1 MATISPA
8 RQAKIDKYE
17 KQLADYQ
24 KKMEEAVAN
33 GKPKSGIQK
42 RIDSLEAKLT
52 ALKGSTS
59 KPIQYLGK
67 WYQPGDEGYDAAKK
81 AITEIVS
88 DSKSITGSTT
98 ISDSSSTSFSED
110 EQQYVDADGDGETD
124 LLILGGDNSS
134 SDSSSSSVSGTYTVN
149 GITYD
154 VATGRPISGV
164 TGGSTTKIFSETSEI
179 PKFPKNPP
187 PPHELTSQQLKAYR
201 TLIRDNP
208 QDEKWQEKIKDLK
221 DRYPRLANEQ
231 NFTQQQLDNLSEEE
245 YEAYTNRLEKYGKVN
260 FPNVT
265 AVSPSTAKEVLA
277 ADHCKGNFIDEVEV
291 QLNNFIDLVSRAQ
304 QFNLDLPGEI
314 KGISKLIGKASQ
326 SFVSGIANNLADG
339 MISWV
344 KDGMDKIAGD
354 IFAAFPK
361 FQKALPKVIGAQ
373 SALIPFVTK
382 MFGSVDCLVNKVTNA
397 LTGAVEDM
405 LTGMVKNVLNGP
417 ACAINQFVGA
427 ITGKIGSLVDNFI
440 SPVTGPLNKVLGAAF
455 KVKDF
460 VSKGANL
467 LNKLQDPFGCKPKKP
482 KCVNPKYKIDGNG
495 VKTKSD
501 AEQQNVLD
509 KVFDAGNDAMDQVEK
524 KKDGLLGGVKEGISD
539 FEKEYGQWS
548 IFGSKVGEAE
558 DHGLGTNCYTGNVFK
573 CGAPKVTLFGGNGIG
588 GAGKIL
594 LGKFVDNLDVN
605 DIYGDIERTASIV
618 GVEITDPGE
627 GYTDEP
633 LVSFSD
639 SCDKGYGAYGQA
651 VVDKNV
657 NSPTYGQITNIVI
670 LSEGINYPVDTPAET
685 KPVYIKE
692 IIVENPGKGYE
703 DAEIED
709 ECLTLNVVDG
719 RIKSIDVTCQKEYS
733 SIPTIKIKNAGF
745 GAVLRPIMT
754 TERRIIEQDLV
765 QSIDCVGKPLQPERG
780 S

>member
-42 RIDSLEAKLT
+42 RIDSLETKLT

-134 SDSSSSSVSGTYTVN
+134 SDTS
-149 GITYD
+149 D
-154 VATGRPISGV
+154 V
-164 TGGSTTKIFSETSEI
+164 TGGSTTKIFNETSEI

-187 PPHELTSQQLKAYR
+187 EPHELTRQQLKAYR

-208 QDEKWQEKIKDLK
+208 LDEDWQKKIKDLK

-326 SFVSGIANNLADG
+326 SFVSGIANGLADG
-339 MISWV
+339 MITWV

-618 GVEITDPGE
+618 GVEMTDPGE

-703 DAEIED
+703 DAVIED

-745 GAVLRPIMT
+745 GAVLRPIMA

>member
-1 MATISPA
+1 MTSSYRQDEQGNVYQDTDGGAT
-8 RQAKIDKYE
+8 E
-17 KQLADYQ
+17 GGTTTLL
-24 KKMEEAVAN
+24 MGV
-33 GKPKSGIQK
+33 
-42 RIDSLEAKLT
+42 T
-52 ALKGSTS
+52 A
-59 KPIQYLGK
+59 
-67 WYQPGDEGYDAAKK
+67 DEG
-81 AITEIVS
+81 
-88 DSKSITGSTT
+88 TG
-98 ISDSSSTSFSED
+98 IG
-110 EQQYVDADGDGETD
+110 GDG
-124 LLILGGDNSS
+124 
-134 SDSSSSSVSGTYTVN
+134 GT
-149 GITYD
+149 
-154 VATGRPISGV
+154 
-164 TGGSTTKIFSETSEI
+164 TTKIFNETSEI
-179 PKFPKNPP
+179 PKLPKNSPP
-187 PPHELTSQQLKAYR
+187 PQELSRQQLKAYR

-208 QDEKWQEKIKDLK
+208 LDEDWQKKITELK
-221 DRYPRLANEQ
+221 SKYPRLANEKPFSSNQ
-231 NFTQQQLDNLSEEE
+231 INGLSESD
-245 YEAYTNRLEKYGKVN
+245 YESYTNRIDKYNAAG
-260 FPNVT
+260 FPNVQP
-265 AVSPSTAKEVLA
+265 VSPSTGKEVLT
-277 ADHCKGNFIDEVEV
+277 ADPCKGNFIDEVET
-291 QLNNFIDLVSRAQ
+291 QLGNFIDLVTKAQ

-314 KGISKLIGKASQ
+314 KSISKLIGNASQ
-326 SFVSGIANNLADG
+326 GFVGGIANGLADG
-339 MISWV
+339 MIDWV
-344 KDGMDKIAGD
+344 KNGMDKIAGD

-382 MFGSVDCLVNKVTNA
+382 MFGSVDCLVGKVTNA

-417 ACAINQFVGA
+417 ACAVNQFIGA
-427 ITGKIGSLVDNFI
+427 ITGKISSLVDNFI

-460 VSKGANL
+460 VSKGASL

-509 KVFDAGNDAMDQVEK
+509 RSFNAGKDAIDQVDEK
-524 KKDGLLGGVKEGISD
+524 LGNVKTGITNK
-539 FEKEYGQWS
+539 FEKEYGKWS
-548 IFGSKVGEAE
+548 IFGSPISEAT

-657 NSPTYGQITNIVI
+657 NSPTYGQITNIVV
-670 LSEGINYPVDTPAET
+670 LSEGVNYPVDLPAET

-703 DAEIED
+703 DAVIED
-709 ECLTLNVVDG
+709 KCLTLNVVDG
-719 RIKSIDVTCQKEYS
+719 RIKSIDITCQKEYA
-733 SIPTIKIKNAGF
+733 SIPTIRIKNAGF
-745 GAVLRPIMT
+745 GAVLRPIMS
-754 TERRIIEQDLV
+754 TERRVIEQELV

>member
-1 MATISPA
+1 MTTISPA

-17 KQLADYQ
+17 KQLAYYQ

-33 GKPKSGIQK
+33 GTPKSGIERK
-42 RIDSLEAKLT
+42 ITSVESKL
-52 ALKGSTS
+52 AVVRGGTS
-59 KPIQYLGK
+59 IQYLGK
-67 WYQPGDEGYDAAKK
+67 SYQPGDKGYDAAKK
-81 AITEIVS
+81 AITESVTA
-88 DSKSITGSTT
+88 KTKAITGST
-98 ISDSSSTSFSED
+98 IILDSSSSSD
-110 EQQYVDADGDGETD
+110 
-124 LLILGGDNSS
+124 SS

-164 TGGSTTKIFSETSEI
+164 TGGSTTKIFSETSEL

-187 PPHELTSQQLKAYR
+187 PPQELTAQQLKAYR

-208 QDEKWQEKIKDLK
+208 QDEQWQEKISELK
-221 DRYPRLANEQ
+221 KKYPRLANEQ
-231 NFTQQQLDNLSEEE
+231 NFTTQQIDKLSESE
-245 YEAYTNRLEKYGKVN
+245 YEAYTNRLEKYSKAG
-260 FPNVT
+260 FPNVQP
-265 AVSPSTAKEVLA
+265 VSPSTGKEVLT
-277 ADHCKGNFIDEVEV
+277 ADPCKGNFIDEVET
-291 QLNNFIDLVSRAQ
+291 QLGNFIDLVSKAQ

-314 KGISKLIGKASQ
+314 KSISKLIGNASQ
-326 SFVSGIANNLADG
+326 GFVGGIANGLADG
-339 MISWV
+339 MIDWV
-344 KDGMDKIAGD
+344 KNGMDKIAGD

-382 MFGSVDCLVNKVTNA
+382 MFGSVDCLVGKVTNA

-427 ITGKIGSLVDNFI
+427 ITGKISSLVDNFI

-509 KVFDAGNDAMDQVEK
+509 KVFDAGNDAIDQVDEK
-524 KKDGLLGGVKEGISD
+524 LGGVKKGITN

-548 IFGSKVGEAE
+548 IFGSPISEAT

-670 LSEGINYPVDTPAET
+670 LSEGENYPVDLPAET

-703 DAEIED
+703 DAVIDD
-709 ECLTLNVVDG
+709 ECLNLNVVDG
-719 RIKSIDVTCQKEYS
+719 RIKSIDITCQKEYDN
-733 SIPTIKIKNAGF
+733 IPTIKIKNAGF
-745 GAVLRPIMT
+745 GAVLRPIMS
-754 TERRIIEQDLV
+754 TERRVIEQELV

-780 S
+780 N

>member
-1 MATISPA
+1 MTSSYRQDEQGNVYQDTDGGAT
-8 RQAKIDKYE
+8 E
-17 KQLADYQ
+17 GGTTTLL
-24 KKMEEAVAN
+24 MGV
-33 GKPKSGIQK
+33 
-42 RIDSLEAKLT
+42 T
-52 ALKGSTS
+52 A
-59 KPIQYLGK
+59 
-67 WYQPGDEGYDAAKK
+67 DEG
-81 AITEIVS
+81 
-88 DSKSITGSTT
+88 TG
-98 ISDSSSTSFSED
+98 IG
-110 EQQYVDADGDGETD
+110 GDG
-124 LLILGGDNSS
+124 
-134 SDSSSSSVSGTYTVN
+134 GT
-149 GITYD
+149 
-154 VATGRPISGV
+154 
-164 TGGSTTKIFSETSEI
+164 TTKIFNETSEI
-179 PKFPKNPP
+179 PKLPKNSPP
-187 PPHELTSQQLKAYR
+187 PQELSRQQLKAYR

-208 QDEKWQEKIKDLK
+208 LDEDWQKKITELK
-221 DRYPRLANEQ
+221 SKYPRLANEKPFSSNQ
-231 NFTQQQLDNLSEEE
+231 INGLSESD
-245 YEAYTNRLEKYGKVN
+245 YESYTNRIDKYNAAG
-260 FPNVT
+260 FPNVQP
-265 AVSPSTAKEVLA
+265 VSPSTGKEVLT
-277 ADHCKGNFIDEVEV
+277 ADPCKGNFIDEVET
-291 QLNNFIDLVSRAQ
+291 QLGNFIDLVTKAQ

-314 KGISKLIGKASQ
+314 KSISKLIGNASQ
-326 SFVSGIANNLADG
+326 GFVGGIANGLADG
-339 MISWV
+339 MIDWV
-344 KDGMDKIAGD
+344 KNGMDKIAGD

-361 FQKALPKVIGAQ
+361 FQKALPHVIGAQ

-382 MFGSVDCLVNKVTNA
+382 MFGSVDCLVGKVTNA

-417 ACAINQFVGA
+417 ACAVNQFIGA
-427 ITGKIGSLVDNFI
+427 ITGKISSLVDNFI

-460 VSKGANL
+460 VSKGASL

-509 KVFDAGNDAMDQVEK
+509 RSFNAGKDAIDQVDEK
-524 KKDGLLGGVKEGISD
+524 LGNVKTGITNK
-539 FEKEYGQWS
+539 FEKEYGKWS
-548 IFGSKVGEAE
+548 IFGSPISEAT

-657 NSPTYGQITNIVI
+657 NSPTYGQITNIVV
-670 LSEGINYPVDTPAET
+670 LSEGVNYPVDLPAET

-703 DAEIED
+703 DAVID
-709 ECLTLNVVDG
+709 DKCLTLNVVDG
-719 RIKSIDVTCQKEYS
+719 RIKSIDITCQKEYD
-733 SIPTIKIKNAGF
+733 SIPTISIKNAGF
-745 GAVLRPIMT
+745 GAVLRPIMS
-754 TERRIIEQDLV
+754 TERRVIEQELV